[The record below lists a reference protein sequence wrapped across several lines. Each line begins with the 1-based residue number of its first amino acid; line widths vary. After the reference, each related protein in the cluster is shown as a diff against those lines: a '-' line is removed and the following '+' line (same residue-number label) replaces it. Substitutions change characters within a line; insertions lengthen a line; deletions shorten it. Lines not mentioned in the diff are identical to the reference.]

1 MATLNY
7 RHFATAAR
15 FALARI
21 TIVSY
26 YYKGRK
32 ESSRAFF
39 DLFYLLYYS
48 ARGATATRVAK
59 MPIIQGCHPRRFF
72 ISYIYL

>member
-21 TIVSY
+21 TIVS

-59 MPIIQGCHPRRFF
+59 MPRIQGCHPRRFF
-72 ISYIYL
+72 FILYIYL

>member
-1 MATLNY
+1 MATLHY

-59 MPIIQGCHPRRFF
+59 MPTLPIHHNRE
-72 ISYIYL
+72 